1 MNAAEYFGPIIDPLL
16 RRRKVEEVTGLSC
29 STIYTRMAAGTFTR
43 PVDVGGGK
51 VGWRTSAIVEWIN
64 SRPAR

>member
-1 MNAAEYFGPIIDPLL
+1 VNAAEYFGPILDPLL

-29 STIYTRMAAGTFTR
+29 STLYKRMAEGTFPR

-51 VGWRTSAIVEWIN
+51 IAWRTSTIIEWIN
-64 SRPAR
+64 SRPER